1 MSSVTED
8 TLQEIREDLEAR
20 RAELINKSR
29 LTQNEIREADQH
41 TGGRDSLDEST
52 DEQGRSKQLRFADR
66 DRNLITKINSALD
79 RIKEDEYGYCESC
92 EEDINDKRLRARP
105 MTTMCIDCK
114 EDQEHEEARTKIR
127 PGMMD
132 EFE

>member
-1 MSSVTED
+1 MSAVNKE

-29 LTQNEIREADQH
+29 LTQSEIRDNDQH

-52 DEQGRSKQLRFADR
+52 DEQGRSKRLRFADR
-66 DRNLITKINSALD
+66 DRNLITKINDALD
-79 RIKEDEYGYCESC
+79 RIREDEYGYCESC
-92 EEDINDKRLRARP
+92 EEEINEKRLRARP

-114 EDQEHEEARTKIR
+114 EEQEREEARTKIR